1 MKHLR
6 LLLTLSLVAFVA
18 SFSLAAA
25 DSYDSETATV
35 QKGGATT
42 AKIMVGKDTFTSPIT
57 FEDGASWDTVK
68 DHYEMNPAAVDGL
81 KAGTMMISAGA
92 DGTLTYKACKCTK
105 KSEKSKK

>member
-6 LLLTLSLVAFVA
+6 LLLCLTVVAMFSTATVA
-18 SFSLAAA
+18 MA

-35 QKGGATT
+35 QKGGAST
-42 AKIMVGKDTFTSPIT
+42 AKIMVGKDTFTTPIT

-68 DHYEMNPAAVDGL
+68 DHYEMNPAAVEGL

-92 DGTLTYKACKCTK
+92 DGTLTYKPCACK
-105 KSEKSKK
+105 KSSSKKK